1 MGNVNKLTYHQICL
15 LASQNRFNEIPTE
28 YNIVWTGH
36 QPCKVFE
43 TELNGNCLK
52 FTQNE
57 IPIPTKINIKG
68 EYIVHVPVSYNEMF
82 NKMEFGDIFIN
93 TDFSLTELKFIYE
106 YENKESLEKMK
117 PYLEMWANGYTG
129 IEPIK
134 KQDITFSVDLTTP
147 DYKLEIIN
155 LLPQNCDIENNL
167 LIVYFGYDYF
177 TCTFTA

>member
-1 MGNVNKLTYHQICL
+1 MFSDY
-15 LASQNRFNEIPTE
+15 FF
-28 YNIVWTGH
+28 NIV
-36 QPCKVFE
+36 FAS
-43 TELNGNCLK
+43 
-52 FTQNE
+52 FF
-57 IPIPTKINIKG
+57 I
-68 EYIVHVPVSYNEMF
+68 YEMF
-82 NKMEFGDIFIN
+82 NFHGIFNSSYFISSHSIQFGDIFIN